1 MGYNTSISLTK
12 ELSEQWEELPKFERS
27 RIVQKLLTDY
37 FEDRKPTKQ
46 KAEPTEAIKQ
56 FYDLYVDQFGANK
69 NTYKLTP
76 ARISKLK
83 SRLSDAGEE
92 MLRLAINNT
101 ANSKFHRG
109 ENDRGWKADLDWII
123 KSYEQVEKLAAM
135 VPVEKPKVFF

>member
-27 RIVQKLLTDY
+27 RIVQKLLTNY
-37 FEDRKPTKQ
+37 FEGKKIPKKKT
-46 KAEPTEAIKQ
+46 ESTEAVKQ
-56 FYDLYVDQFGANK
+56 IYDLYVDQFGANK

-76 ARISKLK
+76 ARVSKLK

-101 ANSKFHRG
+101 ASSKFHRG
-109 ENDRGWKADLDWII
+109 ENERSWKADLDWII

-135 VPVEKPKVFF
+135 TPVEKPKVYF